1 MTSTTT
7 IQSSGLTRQP
17 DTTHKEKQELH
28 TFPLKDVVM
37 WVSKGAILPPSETTP
52 GTTYESLSK
61 ALAVAFSKDDGYEVD
76 ESEDDDS
83 AIGKSHE
90 NEAEQGYEGD
100 NDCDDT
106 DNHSVDT
113 TDSLVLAA
121 ERLPHLLCH
130 PQRFEPLKEKAS
142 RSTRIPRRRGGRVS
156 CVPRRKTSPHRLS
169 LQEDLHSLPRRKV
182 TRPNRLSLQEDLLPS
197 RAKAAVVLPETQSR
211 SFRQL
216 RMCCQD
222 SLPLNHERLD
232 HEHQVISDDD
242 DSFFQEEIVESFDET
257 PPEGGSDNSF
267 HSPRAI
273 ISTKSHDAFV
283 QQKRSAHENEK
294 ASSKSPIRFPS
305 LRVVKKE
312 GFKVAF
318 KSFSH

>member
-1 MTSTTT
+1 MTSTTTT

-17 DTTHKEKQELH
+17 DTTHKDTEQELH

-37 WVSKGAILPPSETTP
+37 WVSKGAKLPPSETTP

-61 ALAVAFSKDDGYEVD
+61 ALAVAFATDDGYEVD

-83 AIGKSHE
+83 DIDRSQE

-106 DNHSVDT
+106 DNRSVDT

-130 PQRFEPLKEKAS
+130 PQHFEPLKEKAS

-169 LQEDLHSLPRRKV
+169 LQEDLHLLPRRKA
-182 TRPNRLSLQEDLLPS
+182 TRANRLSLQEDLLPS
-197 RAKAAVVLPETQSR
+197 RAKVPVVLPALQSR
-211 SFRQL
+211 SFKHL
-216 RMCCQD
+216 WCQD

-283 QQKRSAHENEK
+283 QQKRGAHESEK
-294 ASSKSPIRFPS
+294 TSSKSPIRFPS